1 MLDWSLVIDGLEVE
15 TVGGGRRAEQILLI
29 ILLVIEIEGDVSFLL
44 LFIAIDGIDLD

>member
-15 TVGGGRRAEQILLI
+15 TVGGGRCAEQILLI